1 MKVIRRG
8 VQLILMSLLGGVTQI
23 GSASPLEGVCR
34 TDAQTLAN
42 IRADVDQTLWNFMLS
57 VCGENLATSVTPN
70 ATASTAA
77 ASSGVVTATAV
88 STASNRLSATVH
100 QSPIAG
106 DKAKSD
112 AAPAAPETTFS
123 GVELVDAASTGAEVA
138 MPTKVTETDNATVS
152 QRSVAGGNGNEVV
165 VAPFKAERSIY
176 ELLATVS
183 ADQVDRVLPD
193 PVDYKPSRFSKYRP
207 DPYADWSASNQGS
220 GYLKKPS
227 VMESVPY
234 GFYVGTSL
242 RSNVPI
248 DGRDHYDFPSL
259 ILGYS
264 DERAIRDFNN
274 YYGLGLR
281 VEGMVERSSSKGDQ
295 TVGSRHNTY
304 YLLGEVYQPLGRGFF
319 VGLGARYRNVENLKV
334 QVVGDEPLGEYD
346 AQGYDIY
353 FPVGFGFAT
362 PGGES
367 GKLQFDL
374 LISSRIKH
382 KSSMLSAASFSDV
395 TVKRGFGKGFAFEV
409 NYSPYPKFEPFVRY
423 EWYDKSDAYT
433 YTVNGATISDR
444 EDISRSIEMGLR
456 YYW

>member
-1 MKVIRRG
+1 MKGIRRG

-138 MPTKVTETDNATVS
+138 IPTKMTEVDNATVS
-152 QRSVAGGNGNEVV
+152 QSSAAGGNGNEDA

-176 ELLATVS
+176 ELLETVS
-183 ADQVDRVLPD
+183 ADQVNRVLPD

-220 GYLKKPS
+220 GYLRKPS

-242 RSNVPI
+242 GSTVPM
-248 DGRDHYDFPSL
+248 DGSDHYEFPSL

-274 YYGLGLR
+274 YYGFGFRL
-281 VEGMVERSSSKGDQ
+281 EGMVERSRSEGDGM
-295 TVGSRHNTY
+295 VASRHNTY
-304 YLLGEVYQPLGRGFF
+304 QILGEFYRPFGRGFF
-319 VGLGARYRNVENLKV
+319 VGLGARYGNARNLKM
-334 QVVGDEPLGEYD
+334 QFVGNEPLGEFD

-362 PGGES
+362 PSGQS
-367 GKLQFDL
+367 GKVQFDL
-374 LISSRIKH
+374 LIASHTKLKTSQ
-382 KSSMLSAASFSDV
+382 LSGVNFPDF
-395 TVKRGFGKGFAFEV
+395 TVKRGFGEGFAVEF
-409 NYSPYPKFEPFVRY
+409 NFSPYPGLEPFVKYLWADSTGDRFT
-423 EWYDKSDAYT
+423 DSAG
-433 YTVNGATISDR
+433 TVEYRD
-444 EDISRSIEMGLR
+444 SIERNIEVGLR
-456 YYW
+456 YFW